1 MSRRQRRHSD
11 EFKREALRMV
21 EAGQSQAEVARN
33 LGIHVSLLG
42 KWKAKYSAEEAVSE
56 LTEDERLEL
65 ARLRAENKRLKM
77 ERDILKK
84 ATAFLRERESLR
96 FEFIE
101 QHHEVWPVTI
111 QCEVLQVSRSGFYAW
126 RSRPESQ
133 RSKRQAA
140 LASEIASIHSDP
152 DMKSYGSPRVHQE
165 LLARGF
171 AVSENTVARLMR
183 ACGFRASSSRKF
195 RVTTDSRHSLP
206 VAENVLNRHFQQDQP
221 DRVWLA
227 DITSIWTRE
236 GWLYLACV
244 LDACSRKVVGWS
256 MSDRMK
262 EDLVLDAL
270 RDALGRRRPAPD
282 GGLLH
287 HSDRGSQY
295 AGRSYQELLREANIS
310 CSMSRRGNCWDNAMM
325 ESFFAT
331 LKKERVHQEEYATR
345 SAARASVFDYIERFY
360 NRIRLHS
367 ALDYMSPDQFEQNL

>member
-1 MSRRQRRHSD
+1 
-11 EFKREALRMV
+11 
-21 EAGQSQAEVARN
+21 
-33 LGIHVSLLG
+33 
-42 KWKAKYSAEEAVSE
+42 
-56 LTEDERLEL
+56 
-65 ARLRAENKRLKM
+65 
-77 ERDILKK
+77 
-84 ATAFLRERESLR
+84 
-96 FEFIE
+96 
-101 QHHEVWPVTI
+101 
-111 QCEVLQVSRSGFYAW
+111 
-126 RSRPESQ
+126 
-133 RSKRQAA
+133 
-140 LASEIASIHSDP
+140 
-152 DMKSYGSPRVHQE
+152 
-165 LLARGF
+165 
-171 AVSENTVARLMR
+171 
-183 ACGFRASSSRKF
+183 
-195 RVTTDSRHSLP
+195 LP